1 MVIKMRRKRVTK
13 KDLISLGKR
22 KPRYRDFVTIA
33 LGKALLRKLRNNIE
47 IYIKGDYNEKEKSEP

>member
-1 MVIKMRRKRVTK
+1 MVIKMAISRRKRITK

-33 LGKALLRKLRNNIE
+33 LAKALLRKLRNNIE
-47 IYIKGDYNEKEKSEP
+47 IY